1 MKAEKSLRARAL
13 DLLSRGEYSRL
24 QLAQKLA
31 KYSED
36 EAEITA
42 LLDDLVERGWQ
53 SDERYAEVLIH
64 SKSQRLGNR
73 RLQQELQQKGVDAE
87 LFQDSLPSREAQL
100 QTALEVLMK
109 KFKVYQDDAACKTK
123 YMRFLAYRGF
133 DMGTIHD
140 AIRQWRQQDDADA
153 MF

>member
-42 LLDDLVERGWQ
+42 LLDVVVERGWQ

-64 SKSQRLGNR
+64 RKSLRLGNR
-73 RLQQELQQKGVDAE
+73 R
-87 LFQDSLPSREAQL
+87 
-100 QTALEVLMK
+100 
-109 KFKVYQDDAACKTK
+109 
-123 YMRFLAYRGF
+123 
-133 DMGTIHD
+133 
-140 AIRQWRQQDDADA
+140 
-153 MF
+153 

>member
-31 KYSED
+31 KYSDD
-36 EAEITA
+36 EAEIAA
-42 LLDDLVERGWQ
+42 LLDDLVARGWQ

-64 SKSQRLGNR
+64 SKAQRLGNR

-87 LFQDSLPSREAQL
+87 LFQDALPSRETQL
-100 QTALEVLMK
+100 HTAIEVLAK
-109 KFKVYQDDAACKTK
+109 KFKVYQDDAACKVK
-123 YMRFLAYRGF
+123 YMRFLAFCGF

-140 AIRQWRQQDDADA
+140 AIQQWRQQDDADA

>member
-31 KYSED
+31 KHSED
-36 EAEITA
+36 EAEISA
-42 LLDDLVERGWQ
+42 LLDDLAERGWQ

-73 RLQQELQQKGVDAE
+73 RLQQK
-87 LFQDSLPSREAQL
+87 
-100 QTALEVLMK
+100 
-109 KFKVYQDDAACKTK
+109 
-123 YMRFLAYRGF
+123 
-133 DMGTIHD
+133 
-140 AIRQWRQQDDADA
+140 
-153 MF
+153 